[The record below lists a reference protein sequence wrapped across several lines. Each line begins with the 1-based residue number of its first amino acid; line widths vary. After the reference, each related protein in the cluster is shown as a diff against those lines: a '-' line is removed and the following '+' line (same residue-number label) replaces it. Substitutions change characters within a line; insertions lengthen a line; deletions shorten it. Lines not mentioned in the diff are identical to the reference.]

1 MLEKI
6 ASSIRENKNII
17 EKREIDPFVQLIQS
31 KSYKSDR
38 VFSDIGEDSASILDN
53 ENLILI
59 TTDRIKTEYVLK
71 NPFGAGFSSI
81 LVGIDDIYC
90 CGGTPLAASLIV
102 SFKNKQIGEKIIEG
116 AMEGS
121 QKFRVPIVRGHTNLN
136 SNYDELSS
144 TMIGEIKKSLYLSA
158 KNAQI
163 NDDIILA
170 VDFSGKIPDV
180 SKYYW
185 DTVTFKQSNEVLLR
199 RKSMNIIAQQQLA
212 NSAKDISNAGIFGTI
227 LQLIKY
233 SNVGAIIYINKI
245 KIPPLLVRKG
255 YDLETYTQMYLTTSY
270 ILSAPEDKSDE
281 VLKIF
286 DKHNMNAT
294 VIGKIIKEEFLLK
307 ISNGKDSLDVVKF

>member
-1 MLEKI
+1 MLKKI
-6 ASSIRENKNII
+6 AVSIRENKNII
-17 EKREIDPFVQLIQS
+17 EKREIDPIVQLIQS
-31 KSYKSDR
+31 KSYRSDR

-81 LVGIDDIYC
+81 LVGVDDIYC

-102 SFKNKQIGEKIIEG
+102 SFKNKQIGEQIIEG

-121 QKFRVPIVRGHTNLN
+121 HKFHVPIVRGHTNLN

-170 VDFSGKIPDV
+170 VDFLGKIPDV

-185 DTVTFKQSNEVLLR
+185 DTVTFKQSEEVLLR
-199 RKSMNIIAQQQLA
+199 RKSMNIIAQLHLA
-212 NSAKDISNAGIFGTI
+212 NSAKDISNSGIFGTI

-233 SNVGAIIYINKI
+233 SNVGAIININKI
-245 KIPPLLVRKG
+245 KIPPFLIRNG
-255 YDLETYTQMYLTTSY
+255 YDLETYTKMYLTTSY
-270 ILSAPEDKSDE
+270 ILSAPEEKSNDI
-281 VLKIF
+281 LKIF
-286 DKHNMNAT
+286 EKHDMNAT
-294 VIGKIIKEEFLLK
+294 IIGKIIKDEHLLK
-307 ISNGKDSLDVVKF
+307 ISDGKGSLDVLKF